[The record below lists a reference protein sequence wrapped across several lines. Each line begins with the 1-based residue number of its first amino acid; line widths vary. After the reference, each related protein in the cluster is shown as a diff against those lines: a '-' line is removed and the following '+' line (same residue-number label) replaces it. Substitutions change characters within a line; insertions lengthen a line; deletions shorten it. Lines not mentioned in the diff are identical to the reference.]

1 MKIRKFEIP
10 FFTRLDKTLSHGES
24 ALLLIGIDEAGY
36 GPLLGPLC
44 HGYAAVRV
52 PDTTGESAWDL
63 WRALRPAV
71 GRAGCRGLAID
82 DSKKVYSGS
91 DGLKSLEA
99 GVRAFHACAHVG
111 HRGSILDL
119 DALLPGEDLADLRQD
134 FWFEFN
140 SPPELMEQNDPFDS
154 PKLRKALAKIG
165 AEAVAVGARATS
177 VRTFNSALA
186 KCANK
191 ADASWRVI
199 ARELKRLAALSH
211 PDESIFAAI
220 DRQGGRKFY
229 AALIGETF
237 ETALVHVE
245 CETDDVSVYRIEH
258 ESRCI
263 RVGFYVEGDSKHLL
277 VALASMAAKLT
288 RERCMMR
295 MNAFF
300 QRHQP
305 GLISTAG
312 YHGDAQRFLEETR
325 ELRARLKIHDAV
337 FIRAK

>member
-1 MKIRKFEIP
+1 M
-10 FFTRLDKTLSHGES
+10 
-24 ALLLIGIDEAGY
+24 LLIGIDEAGY

-52 PDTTGESAWDL
+52 PDVSGESAWDL
-63 WRALRPAV
+63 WRALRPTV
-71 GRAGCRGLAID
+71 GRAGCRGIAID
-82 DSKKVYSGS
+82 DSKKVYSGI
-91 DGLKSLEA
+91 DGLQLLEA

-111 HRGSILDL
+111 HRGSTLDL
-119 DALLPGEDLADLRQD
+119 DALLPVEDLADLRQD
-134 FWFEFN
+134 SWFEYN
-140 SPPELMEQNDPFDS
+140 ASPQLLEQEEPRHAS
-154 PKLRKALAKIG
+154 KLRKALTKIG

-177 VRTFNSALA
+177 VRAFNSALE
-186 KCANK
+186 KCDNK

-199 ARELKRLAALSH
+199 ARELKRLAAISR

-229 AALIGETF
+229 VAQLGEIF

-245 CETDDVSVYRIEH
+245 CETVDVSVYRIEQ
-258 ESRCI
+258 ESRTI
-263 RVGFYVEGDSKHLL
+263 RVGFYVDGDAKHLPI
-277 VALASMAAKLT
+277 ALASMAAKLT
-288 RERCMMR
+288 RERYMTR

-305 GLISTAG
+305 GLKSTAG
-312 YHGDAQRFLEETR
+312 YYGDAQRFLKDTR
-325 ELRARLKIHDAV
+325 ELRARMEIHDSI

>member
-1 MKIRKFEIP
+1 MP
-10 FFTRLDKTLSHGES
+10 
-24 ALLLIGIDEAGY
+24 LLLIGIDEAGY

-52 PDTTGESAWDL
+52 PDTTTETAWDL
-63 WRALRPAV
+63 WHALRPAV

-99 GVRAFHACAHVG
+99 GVRAFHVCANVG
-111 HRGSILDL
+111 HRGSAFDL
-119 DALLPGEDLADLRQD
+119 DALLPAEDLADLRQD

-140 SPPELMEQNDPFDS
+140 APPESAELEPPFDS
-154 PKLRKALAKIG
+154 PKLHNALTKIG

-177 VRTFNSALA
+177 VRAFNSALA
-186 KCANK
+186 KWGNK

-199 ARELKRLAALSH
+199 ARELKRLVSLSR

-245 CETDDVSVYRIEH
+245 CETDGVSVYRIEQK
-258 ESRCI
+258 SRCI

-277 VALASMAAKLT
+277 VALSSMAAKLA

-305 GLISTAG
+305 GLKSTAG
-312 YHGDAQRFLEETR
+312 YYGDAQRFLEETR
-325 ELRARLKIHDAV
+325 ELRARLQIRDAV